1 MLAARYFKEQQ
12 VTLKASE
19 KKTPAKNTYFNKKA
33 QVISSYIINTLK
45 LPDTK
50 GQFLLKILTEK
61 YDYNTGQIKGKNLS
75 QAEKKVIYKKT
86 FSDTRKKL
94 STQFTKK
101 EIAEIEKLERSKQK
115 NINNN

>member
-1 MLAARYFKEQQ
+1 MKDYYCNQKFYQ
-12 VTLKASE
+12 
-19 KKTPAKNTYFNKKA
+19 
-33 QVISSYIINTLK
+33 
-45 LPDTK
+45 
-50 GQFLLKILTEK
+50 LKI
-61 YDYNTGQIKGKNLS
+61 N
-75 QAEKKVIYKKT
+75 AEKKVIYKKT